1 MRTKEILQ
9 QKPRLGRKQ
18 NYNEPTVI
26 ISYRC
31 PKSMELDYR
40 AKSIK
45 LLAKYKLKLNGKTS
59 DLRPSNSKS
68 I

>member
-1 MRTKEILQ
+1 MRTKEILP
-9 QKPRLGRKQ
+9 QKPKLGRKQ

-45 LLAKYKLKLNGKTS
+45 LLAKYKSKLKGKTS
-59 DLRPSNSKS
+59 DLRPSNSES

>member
-1 MRTKEILQ
+1 MKTKKILT

-40 AKSIK
+40 AKSLK
-45 LLAKYKLKLNGKTS
+45 LLAKYKLKLTNK
-59 DLRPSNSKS
+59 
-68 I
+68 

>member
-1 MRTKEILQ
+1 MKTKKILT

-40 AKSIK
+40 AKSLK
-45 LLAKYKLKLNGKTS
+45 LLAKYKLKLKAKTS
-59 DLRPSNSKS
+59 DLRPSNNKS

>member
-1 MRTKEILQ
+1 MKTKEILP

-40 AKSIK
+40 AKSLK
-45 LLAKYKLKLNGKTS
+45 LLAKYKLKLTNK
-59 DLRPSNSKS
+59 
-68 I
+68 